1 MVALCIDLGGTS
13 IKIGLLAA
21 GKILSAKEVPVTGLI
36 SDLDVIRQ
44 EARRMRTRHD
54 AELRI
59 DAVAVAVP
67 GIIDPA
73 RGALL
78 AAHDKYPYA
87 IGMDLRSWAA
97 DAFQIPA
104 VIENDARAA
113 LLGET
118 TFGVARGE
126 TDVVLMTLGTGIGT
140 AATMGGR
147 LLRGAHDHAAILGG
161 HMTVDLFGPTCKCG
175 NRGCAE
181 ALASTWAVPTA
192 IRNHP
197 AFAGSEDWK
206 RELAA
211 GPVGI
216 QELFEA
222 SDDVAS
228 DVLQRFL
235 TVWGATAVSLCHSY
249 DPSMVIITGGV
260 MRSAERVLAPLRD
273 YIDAHLWSSFP
284 RPVVTAPARPDVSVL
299 LGLCAL
305 VESPRKD
312 TL

>member
-13 IKIGLLAA
+13 IKIGLLAE
-21 GKILSAKEVPVTGLI
+21 GTILSAKEVAVTGLI

-44 EARRMRTRHD
+44 EAND
-54 AELRI
+54 LRI
-59 DAVAVAVP
+59 GHAVEQPLDGVAVAVP
-67 GIIDPA
+67 GIIDRP

-97 DAFQIPA
+97 DAFEVPA

-140 AATMGGR
+140 AATIGGS

-161 HMTVDLFGPTCKCG
+161 HMTVDLFGPMCNCG
-175 NRGCAE
+175 NCGCAE
-181 ALASTWAVPTA
+181 ALASTWAVPAA

-197 AFAGSEDWK
+197 AFAGSEDWQ
-206 RELAA
+206 RDLAA

-216 QELFEA
+216 RELFEA
-222 SDDVAS
+222 NDDLANG
-228 DVLQRFL
+228 VLHRFL
-235 TVWGATAVSLCHSY
+235 LVWGATAVSLCHSY
-249 DPSMVIITGGV
+249 DPSMVVITGGV
-260 MRSAERVLAPLRD
+260 MRSAERILASLRN
-273 YIDAHLWSSFP
+273 YIDAHLWSSLP
-284 RPVVTAPARPDVSVL
+284 RPVVVAPARPDLSVL

-305 VESPRKD
+305 IESPRKD
-312 TL
+312 TP